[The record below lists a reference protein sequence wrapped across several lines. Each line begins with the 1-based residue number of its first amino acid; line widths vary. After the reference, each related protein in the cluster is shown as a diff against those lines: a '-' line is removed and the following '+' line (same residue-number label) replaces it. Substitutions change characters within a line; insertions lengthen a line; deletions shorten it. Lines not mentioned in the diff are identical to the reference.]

1 MIAFIL
7 FQTLFIG
14 TPQELSTAAECL
26 HDPHVVYDPSYQNIE
41 YPCGDVP
48 QEQGVC
54 TDVIVRAFKI
64 MGRCLQEEI
73 HDFRISQGKSTDK
86 NIDHRRVPN
95 LAAYFSSLHMEVQG
109 DLEPGDLIWWKL
121 GGEDGINHIGIVTDN
136 GMVMHNIGRGQV
148 ADVRPNDYHI
158 HRIYRLPG

>member
-1 MIAFIL
+1 
-7 FQTLFIG
+7 
-14 TPQELSTAAECL
+14 
-26 HDPHVVYDPSYQNIE
+26 
-41 YPCGDVP
+41 
-48 QEQGVC
+48 
-54 TDVIVRAFKI
+54 VRAFKI

-158 HRIYRLPG
+158 HRIYRLPW